1 MGSARSSLTKGS
13 GEGGSQTATSRPEQ
27 PSGSWVVIGC
37 YASWSLHPS
46 AVRSRTWRKKREVGR
61 NLDLRGSIRGLL
73 LRTWIRVL
81 RLKATRLRKKPSM
94 RRPMRWGSRPS
105 GRRCGAL
112 SSFLLSGVGACSGQQ
127 IFPAEPEA
135 VPLWLAPLFQHH
147 PKCACRRTV
156 TCLGEA
162 QTQIVSDRRRL
173 SALASFAACSFRTRA
188 SYNQPFRYRPT
199 AVHERSRRFR

>member
-1 MGSARSSLTKGS
+1 MVAPPLGGEVANLAEKAGSRS
-13 GEGGSQTATSRPEQ
+13 Q
-27 PSGSWVVIGC
+27 P
-37 YASWSLHPS
+37 
-46 AVRSRTWRKKREVGR
+46 
-61 NLDLRGSIRGLL
+61 DLRGSIRGLL

-81 RLKATRLRKKPSM
+81 RPKATRLRKKPSM

-127 IFPAEPEA
+127 TFPAEPEA

-156 TCLGEA
+156 TCLGKA
-162 QTQIVSDRRRL
+162 QIEIVSDRRRL
-173 SALASFAACSFRTRA
+173 SALASFAGMQLSDQGVL
-188 SYNQPFRYRPT
+188 QPALPLS
-199 AVHERSRRFR
+199 AHCGP